1 MSESAQRL
9 QRHLNT
15 LTAQR
20 DKLQAELAELEE
32 MVEVPHYDDAKAMKC
47 VAAAK
52 ARDVAENTNTAAQVI
67 ATAKAEKAAHHDALA
82 ERSRRMREAEKV
94 KADLGALVPQID
106 EVEKLLTDEIR
117 QECRKLKAALVGR
130 YQAAVDTIADI
141 YIETAAL
148 AQASGDHSN
157 LRRMRAGLTLPDLG
171 IQVPEGLRT
180 HLGQLHGAL
189 DNKAIYSQRTLKIL
203 RGIVG
208 GDEQ

>member
-20 DKLQAELAELEE
+20 DKLQSELVELGK

-52 ARDVAENTNTAAQVI
+52 ARDVAENTNTAEQVI
-67 ATAKAEKAAHHDALA
+67 EAAKAEKAAHHDAIA
-82 ERSRRMREAEKV
+82 ERSRRMRESEKI
-94 KADLGALVPQID
+94 KADLAALVPQID
-106 EVEKLLTDEIR
+106 EVEKLLTAEIQ
-117 QECRKLKAALVGR
+117 QECRKLKDALVGR
-130 YQAAVDTIADI
+130 YQDAVNTIADI
-141 YIETAAL
+141 YVEVAAL
-148 AQASGDHSN
+148 AQASGDFGN

-180 HLGQLHGAL
+180 HLGQLHGDL
-189 DNKAIYSQRTLKIL
+189 DGKAIYSQRTQKIL

-208 GDEQ
+208 GSEQ